1 MKRGGDW
8 LGLAC
13 PHCADPV
20 YLLMPRRNGR
30 ASGTLPNAITCAHC
44 GRIFAL
50 TARMRFEARVMQGQL
65 HTMQR
70 LAGMAGDDVNPAS

>member
-1 MKRGGDW
+1 MERGGDW

-30 ASGTLPNAITCAHC
+30 AGRELPNALTCAHC
-44 GRIFAL
+44 GRMFAL
-50 TARMRFEARVMQGQL
+50 TARMRFDARVMQGQW
-65 HTMQR
+65 HTAQR
-70 LAGMAGDDVNPAS
+70 RAGLIDDSSGQE